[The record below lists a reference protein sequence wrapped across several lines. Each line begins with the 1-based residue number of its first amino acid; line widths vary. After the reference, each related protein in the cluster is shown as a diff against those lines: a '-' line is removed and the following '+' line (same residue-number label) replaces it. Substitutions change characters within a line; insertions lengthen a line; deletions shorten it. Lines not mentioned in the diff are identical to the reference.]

1 MRNLSYSHVTP
12 ISKNV
17 CFNKLNDTVS
27 NYNDTIHKKLKQKTG
42 LFIGY
47 ASSVNKNKPAPKTD
61 DHVRILK
68 HKIIFAKTLAGEKLK
83 ILFQEQIILNT

>member
-1 MRNLSYSHVTP
+1 MILFQIIMTLF
-12 ISKNV
+12 IAQQ
-17 CFNKLNDTVS
+17 
-27 NYNDTIHKKLKQKTG
+27 KLKQKTD

-68 HKIIFAKTLAGEKLK
+68 HKIIFAKILAGEKLK
-83 ILFQEQIILNT
+83 ILFQEQIILNTWLGRQ